1 MRVEIKSSEIMYNF
15 NTDYDFQDD
24 SYAFILMPAS
34 GKSALQIYLSFSRA
48 VMSAVHMDIDPSG
61 MRINHDIRPISTRL
75 SAEEVNDPAKL
86 SQLVRDIAEHAG
98 ISFSSLHSYITSNLD
113 EFMRQLV
120 HEAQER
126 QLGIRYR
133 NSLNGTNGT
142 GIYNWS
148 EVVRVQKLP
157 YILFAFFLGAFGV
170 HKFYA
175 GQIGM
180 GIVYLV
186 MCLASFLVIP
196 ALVLLVCTWW
206 EIIVAMMQNSDRD
219 GYIVLKK
226 GFILTAP

>member
-1 MRVEIKSSEIMYNF
+1 
-15 NTDYDFQDD
+15 
-24 SYAFILMPAS
+24 
-34 GKSALQIYLSFSRA
+34 
-48 VMSAVHMDIDPSG
+48 MSAVHMDIDPSG

-196 ALVLLVCTWW
+196 ALVLLVCIWW